1 MKTRVYVIA
10 LLAMCMTLF
19 IIGANNNLAW
29 AQTPNSCTAS
39 LNYPATP
46 QYASPNSPFVVP
58 VSASCASYYGN
69 QLYAS
74 GTAYDV
80 TSNSALGSANS
91 VLAAVNGGPQYSG
104 ELAFNT
110 PPTSPSDSVQVSV
123 SVYDSPGGNLL
134 TSTTETVPAGPGV
147 QQPAPVPVQT
157 IQAVT
162 TTTVT
167 ENQPAYAN
175 PYPYPYQSSP
185 PANYQPS
192 LQGQDSTH
200 YWYAYAQ
207 RANNRRLFEY
217 IVITVIVGAI
227 IITAVALLL
236 IFRRQQRPQ
245 PVWYP
250 AYPAPPSPAPP
261 R

>member
-10 LLAMCMTLF
+10 VLAICMTLL
-19 IIGANNNLAW
+19 IIGANSNLAW
-29 AQTPNSCTAS
+29 AQASNSCTAS
-39 LNYPATP
+39 LNYPPTP
-46 QYASPNSPFVVP
+46 QYSSPNSPFVVP
-58 VSASCASYYGN
+58 VSASCASYYGS

-91 VLAAVNGGPQYSG
+91 VLTAVNGGPQYNG
-104 ELAFNT
+104 ELAFST
-110 PPTSPSDSVQVSV
+110 PPTSPSDSVQISV

-134 TSTTETVPAGPGV
+134 TSTTETVPAGTGV
-147 QQPAPVPVQT
+147 QQPAPLQT

-175 PYPYPYQSSP
+175 PYPYPYQPSSP
-185 PANYQPS
+185 PNYQPS
-192 LQGQDSTH
+192 PQGQDSTQ
-200 YWYAYAQ
+200 YWFAYSQ
-207 RANNRRLFEY
+207 RANDRRLFEY
-217 IVITVIVGAI
+217 IVITVIVGAV
-227 IITAVALLL
+227 IITVVGLLL
-236 IFRRQQRPQ
+236 IARRQQRPQ

-250 AYPAPPSPAPP
+250 AYPAPPPPAPP